1 MWRKIFQYKKIFTP
15 PNPLNTLIKKLYS
28 DCPFWKQ
35 YLEYEYAKHAR
46 KNFYWYAMQIVF
58 SCQLHYL
65 IFQALQS
72 FPHLHTLT
80 ELLFI
85 LQRKT
90 ANEDFFHRIVF
101 FSYKSHLINTQQN
114 IDSSFFVLKVTSC
127 LFLLSLQQAS
137 KYRPLF
143 AEFLSFYFGAD
154 LFLRFF

>member
-1 MWRKIFQYKKIFTP
+1 MRCGERSFNTKRYLHPQTP
-15 PNPLNTLIKKLYS
+15 EHIDQKLYS

-72 FPHLHTLT
+72 FSHLHTLT

-85 LQRKT
+85 LQKKT
-90 ANEDFFHRIVF
+90 AGKSF
-101 FSYKSHLINTQQN
+101 FSQN
-114 IDSSFFVLKVTSC
+114 CFLFIQESSYQYTTKHRWQ
-127 LFLLSLQQAS
+127 LLCV
-137 KYRPLF
+137 KGKI
-143 AEFLSFYFGAD
+143 LSISIVSAAGEQV
-154 LFLRFF
+154 

>member
-1 MWRKIFQYKKIFTP
+1 M
-15 PNPLNTLIKKLYS
+15 IKKLYS
-28 DCPFWKQ
+28 DYPFRKQ

-72 FPHLHTLT
+72 FPHLHTLA

-90 ANEDFFHRIVF
+90 AKEFHLFKAILVFATFFLHKF
-101 FSYKSHLINTQQN
+101 NHF
-114 IDSSFFVLKVTSC
+114 
-127 LFLLSLQQAS
+127 
-137 KYRPLF
+137 
-143 AEFLSFYFGAD
+143 
-154 LFLRFF
+154 